1 MLLLKNIII
10 ALVFTLCCTSV
21 VAQTPLR
28 FEKVGMDSFVKVD
41 LTTLIALQELSEN
54 DWIKLMK
61 KNSFKTVSD
70 QAGKCIYSLGS
81 YMLRMQLISK
91 NTAHN
96 LLSIDWVDS
105 FAKKTSMLKYIEKEL
120 KDFHIETSAG
130 FDMYGYKGYLI
141 GIEKKRIEYGKL
153 SERILIRKQ

>member
-1 MLLLKNIII
+1 MPLLKSIII
-10 ALVFTLCCTSV
+10 SLVFTLHCTFAI
-21 VAQTPLR
+21 AQTSLK
-28 FEKVGMDSFVKVD
+28 FEKVGKDSFMKVD
-41 LTTLIALQELSEN
+41 VATLIALQELSES
-54 DWIKLMK
+54 DWMKLMK
-61 KNSFKTVSD
+61 KNGFKTVSD
-70 QAGKCIYSLGS
+70 QADKRIYSLGN
-81 YMLRMQLISK
+81 YVMRIQLVSK

-105 FAKKTSMLKYIEKEL
+105 FAKKTSMLKYIEAEL
-120 KDFHIETSAG
+120 KDFHIETSGG

>member
-1 MLLLKNIII
+1 MPLLKSVIIS
-10 ALVFTLCCTSV
+10 LVFTLHYTSV
-21 VAQTPLR
+21 IAQTSLK
-28 FEKVGMDSFVKVD
+28 FEKVGKDSFMKVD
-41 LTTLIALQELSEN
+41 VATLIALQELSES
-54 DWIKLMK
+54 DWMKLMK
-61 KNSFKTVSD
+61 KNGFKTVSD
-70 QAGKCIYSLGS
+70 QAGKRIYSLGT

-105 FAKKTSMLKYIEKEL
+105 FAKKTSMLKYIEAEL
-120 KDFHIETSAG
+120 KDFHIETSGG

>member
-1 MLLLKNIII
+1 MPLLKSVIIS
-10 ALVFTLCCTSV
+10 LVFTLHYTSV
-21 VAQTPLR
+21 ISQTSLK
-28 FEKVGMDSFVKVD
+28 FEKVGKDSFMKVD
-41 LTTLIALQELSEN
+41 VATLIALQELSES
-54 DWIKLMK
+54 DWMKLMK
-61 KNSFKTVSD
+61 KNGFKTVSD
-70 QAGKCIYSLGS
+70 QAGKRIYSLGT

-105 FAKKTSMLKYIEKEL
+105 FAKKTSMLKYIEAEL
-120 KDFHIETSAG
+120 KDFHIETSGG